1 MREVSG
7 SAGQHGVGERAG
19 VTEAPCL
26 LDHVVGVL
34 LGEFVGPLRL
44 LGGTLHQANVA
55 RGAGG
60 GRLSSMMLLLMCLQ
74 PGREKF
80 AEAVSESLLV
90 GENPDRQ
97 TSFL

>member
-1 MREVSG
+1 M
-7 SAGQHGVGERAG
+7 
-19 VTEAPCL
+19 T
-26 LDHVVGVL
+26 
-34 LGEFVGPLRL
+34 
-44 LGGTLHQANVA
+44 TLFSYV
-55 RGAGG
+55 RG